1 VLAGGAYWIHRGCLR
16 QRLGKQVLF
25 LVSIEQFMSER
36 TSQKPLSITQ
46 PEQTPE
52 MAGPQV
58 SSNYLVHQVE
68 ISRPLRRLQ
77 RLRGGAARFL
87 LPPQMAPG
95 WHGYG
100 LAVLGVA
107 LASGCIALINRF
119 VHISNVSLVYLLVV
133 LLLAAAFGRGP
144 ALLASVLAFV
154 AYDFLFIPPL
164 YRFTIY
170 DPTEWLSL
178 SALLATA
185 LVLGQLT
192 AALQVRAREARE
204 SQQRTATLY
213 ALAQLIA
220 STADELFLLDALAH
234 RLVEVFASAGVA
246 ASALLLPDEQRYL
259 TLRASAPLE
268 GTAGRLIRLATPEQM
283 AAAKW
288 AFRHGAAVSFP
299 SAPDQVGIHTAMRML
314 YLPLQSSQQ
323 VVGVL
328 GIAGAARIEH
338 LAGNLPVRQPSGALR
353 RVVIRQPD
361 PQVELFQACCD
372 QIALALER
380 AALQQQAIHTEA
392 LRESNHLKDVLLGSV
407 THDLRTPLA
416 SIRAAASSLLEPG
429 VTWSEAERHELLEA
443 IDSSG
448 ARLDRL
454 VSNLLDLSR
463 LEAGVASPQRD
474 WHLIGEVIAAVL
486 DRLDLAGQL
495 KGRAVQV
502 GLPDELP
509 LVPMDHE
516 QIEQV
521 LTNLIEN
528 ALKYS
533 PAESLIC
540 IHAQVNASSGELEVR
555 VSDQG
560 IGIPASELE
569 AIFTKF
575 YRVKQVRLPWAQQR
589 PPIGTG
595 LGLTI
600 CANIIQAHGGRI
612 WAESQPGH
620 GATFIFTLPIP
631 AGGPANG
638 TPDQPLAHEPATAP
652 PEVAT

>member
-1 VLAGGAYWIHRGCLR
+1 
-16 QRLGKQVLF
+16 
-25 LVSIEQFMSER
+25 
-36 TSQKPLSITQ
+36 
-46 PEQTPE
+46 

-58 SSNYLVHQVE
+58 SSSYLVHQVE

-77 RLRGGAARFL
+77 RWRTLALRFL

-95 WHGYG
+95 WRGYG
-100 LAVLGVA
+100 LAAVGVA
-107 LASGCIALINRF
+107 LASGCIALINLF

-144 ALLASVLAFV
+144 ALLASVLAFL
-154 AYDFLFIPPL
+154 AYDYLFISPL
-164 YRFTIY
+164 YRFTID

-178 SALLATA
+178 SALLATS

-213 ALAQLIA
+213 ALAQIIA
-220 STADELFLLDALAH
+220 STTDQAFLLDALAH
-234 RLVEVFASAGVA
+234 RLVEIFASAGVA
-246 ASALLLPDEQRYL
+246 ASALLLPDEQRQL
-259 TLRASAPLE
+259 ALRASAPLE
-268 GTAGRLIRLATPEQM
+268 GAAGRVMRMATPEQS

-288 AFRHGAAVSFP
+288 AFRHGAAASLP
-299 SAPDQVGIHTAMRML
+299 SPQSQVDPDTSLRML

-323 VVGVL
+323 LVGVL
-328 GIAGAARIEH
+328 GIAGSARIER
-338 LAGNLPVRQPSGALR
+338 LAGSLPVRQPSGALR
-353 RVVIRQPD
+353 RVVVRQPD
-361 PQVELFQACCD
+361 PQIELFQACCD

-380 AALQQQAIHTEA
+380 AVLQQQAIHAEA
-392 LRESNHLKDVLLGSV
+392 LRESNQLKDVLLGSV

-429 VTWSEAERHELLEA
+429 VTWSDSERRELLEA

-474 WHLIGEVIAAVL
+474 WHLISEVIAAVL

-495 KGRAVQV
+495 QGRQVQV
-502 GLPDELP
+502 ELPEELP

-533 PAESLIC
+533 PAERPVGVHVQI
-540 IHAQVNASSGELEVR
+540 NNPPGELEVR
-555 VSDQG
+555 ISDQG
-560 IGIPASELE
+560 IGIPAAELE

-575 YRVKQVRLPWAQQR
+575 YRVQQVRLPWAQKR

-600 CANIIQAHGGRI
+600 CANIVRAHGGRI
-612 WAESQPGH
+612 WAESQPGQ
-620 GATFIFTLPIP
+620 GSTFIFTLPIP
-631 AGGPANG
+631 ADGPANG
-638 TPDQPLAHEPATAP
+638 FYDQPPAHKLTTAP
-652 PEVAT
+652 PEVTTQ